1 MSNDQLLVSDASA
14 ACSHSTSASTSCV
27 SLSPSPSASS
37 SGGHSLGS
45 AGTEWRGASSSRRRK
60 SRKSRRGG
68 QRRCERDGEGVIV
81 KKMVK
86 NEREKTRVRVVRH
99 GYEELCA
106 VLGDRVERGSG
117 HFSKVRTLTAA
128 IRRIEDLVERVVV
141 GRLPGSSPAEEPSPS
156 SSLSDAPEVRR
167 LPIPTVAD
175 DMSPTPSFMHRAILS
190 SYHCRLYFPPHRAI
204 PST

>member
-1 MSNDQLLVSDASA
+1 MSNDQLLLSDASA
-14 ACSHSTSASTSCV
+14 SCSHSTSASTSCV

-45 AGTEWRGASSSRRRK
+45 AGTVWRGASSSRRRK
-60 SRKSRRGG
+60 RRKSRRGG
-68 QRRCERDGEGVIV
+68 QRRCKSEGDGEGVIV

-86 NEREKTRVRVVRH
+86 NEREKTRVRIVRH

-106 VLGDRVERGSG
+106 ALGDRVERGSG

-128 IRRIEDLVERVVV
+128 IRRIEELLERVVV
-141 GRLPGSSPAEEPSPS
+141 GRLPGSLPTEEPSPS

-175 DMSPTPSFMHRAILS
+175 YMSPAPFFMHRV
-190 SYHCRLYFPPHRAI
+190 
-204 PST
+204 